1 MALYGPKPAAGLGGA
16 RSLRGG
22 GNTLPTYEIVVH
34 SEKYRTQNLSV
45 LRTSEEGKLCTHIK
59 ATFNKVSVKMHH
71 TEKDLQKVQI
81 LYLAIILL

>member
-45 LRTSEEGKLCTHIK
+45 LRTSEEGKWCTNIK
-59 ATFNKVSVKMHH
+59 ETLSKVPVKMNH

-81 LYLAIILL
+81 LYLEIFLL